1 MVLLRD
7 DPLDCGDDVENN
19 FNNNNTPFNRSYNPN
34 RNINQY

>member
-19 FNNNNTPFNRSYNPN
+19 FNNNNILKKNK
-34 RNINQY
+34 